1 MVIDRCKKELQT
13 TISTIEVSTTGV
25 ADYLLL
31 TCMIGQVEC
40 PILARRD
47 ASAGFILSGT
57 IGILRIL
64 KEAADIAPVPFLKGT
79 IGTVLILL
87 ESAKVCSSAAID

>member
-13 TISTIEVSTTGV
+13 TISTIEVSTTGIV
-25 ADYLLL
+25 DYLLL